1 MVRRKGNY
9 IGTTDAG
16 FCAEPENTDVLKA
29 WIRQEIAQN
38 KIDIEKLPSVTGD
51 ELEQNADA
59 VLARVETGESP
70 ILIRN
75 GGKADALLFSWE
87 DYWRR
92 FPALHTPEELAE
104 IEAACLELKKTAE

>member
-1 MVRRKGNY
+1 MRKKGNY

-29 WIRQEIAQN
+29 WIRQEIVQD
-38 KIDIEKLPSVTGD
+38 KIDIEKLPSVTG
-51 ELEQNADA
+51 EKLEQNADT

-92 FPALHTPEELAE
+92 FPTLHTPEELAE
-104 IEAACLELKKTAE
+104 IEAACLDLKKTAE